1 MSSFLDMLK
10 ADAFVSTSYEYT
22 DTGGGATFG
31 PTAPSVVGPLD
42 FGEEIIFPDP
52 SAVQAIHYPYP
63 DPPPEPGDPYN
74 GNVKTI
80 YHLTNVGHIM
90 PMEWTITRST
100 YDASSTLLSTDTLTF
115 TLVTSASFTF
125 ETTAGE
131 GTYATF
137 TSVLKSPA

>member
-10 ADAFVSTSYEYT
+10 ADAYVSTSYEYT
-22 DTGGGATFG
+22 DTGGGSTFG
-31 PTAPSVVGPLD
+31 PTTPSVIGPLD
-42 FGEEIIFPDP
+42 FGEEFVFP
-52 SAVQAIHYPYP
+52 SSYQARHYVYP
-63 DPPPEPGDPYN
+63 DPPPDPGDPYN

-80 YHLTNVGHIM
+80 YYLVNVGHIM

-100 YDASSTLLSTDTLTF
+100 YDDSDTLLSTDTLTF